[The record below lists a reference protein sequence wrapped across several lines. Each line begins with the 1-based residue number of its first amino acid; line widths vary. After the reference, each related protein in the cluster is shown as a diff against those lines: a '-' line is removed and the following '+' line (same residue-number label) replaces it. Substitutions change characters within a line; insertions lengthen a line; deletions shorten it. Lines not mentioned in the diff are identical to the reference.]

1 METTK
6 MQVQD
11 INAKMMNTQDT
22 NVEKKTIVNS
32 GARIMIAAPQSGSG
46 KTLITCALLQ
56 ALKNHGYR
64 LESFKCGPDYIDPM
78 FHKIVLGISSRNLDP
93 FFTEDSVTRML
104 LAKKQDSRDLA
115 VIEGVMG
122 LYDGLGGI
130 REEASSYAL
139 AKTTNT
145 PILLT
150 VNARGMG
157 RSLLA
162 LLSGFLQYDTAH
174 LIKGVILNQT
184 PASFA
189 AVLAKEIKSAFG
201 IPVVASFPVR
211 EDVRIESR
219 HLGLVMPSELADIQG
234 RLETAAAVLCENANL
249 EQILEIA
256 QSAPKLDA
264 PKLDVPKLNVPQL
277 DTPQLG
283 AFKLDAQKLEYDES
297 SSIQQKITAS
307 VSTCDIHPTVRIG
320 VAEDEAFCFYYED
333 NLELLQS
340 LGAELVFF
348 SPLHDT
354 ALPPDLDGIILG
366 GGYPELHLKE
376 LAQNESMRNAIKSA
390 IEAKMPSLAECGGF
404 MYLHDTIC
412 DRDGTPYPMA
422 GVIHAG
428 CSRKDRLVRFGY
440 LTLTSHTDSF
450 LQADETIRGHEFHY
464 YDSDDNGACA
474 IAQKPVGKRSWECV
488 HAGPDHWWGFAHLAY
503 YANPTF
509 AKNFIEAC
517 RNYKLAK

>member
-1 METTK
+1 MERIK
-6 MQVQD
+6 MQEHDTNV
-11 INAKMMNTQDT
+11 KTTNTQDA
-22 NVEKKTIVNS
+22 NIEKNTIVNS

-56 ALKNHGYR
+56 ALKNQGYH

-78 FHKIVLGISSRNLDP
+78 FHKTVLGIPSRNLDP

-104 LAKKQDSRDLA
+104 LAKRQDSRDLA

-139 AKTTNT
+139 AKATDT
-145 PILLT
+145 PILLA

-184 PASFA
+184 PPSFA
-189 AVLAKEIKSAFG
+189 AVLAKEIENAFG

-234 RLETAAAVLCENANL
+234 RLQTAADILRENANL
-249 EQILEIA
+249 EQVLEIA
-256 QSAPKLDA
+256 QSAPKLECD
-264 PKLDVPKLNVPQL
+264 D
-277 DTPQLG
+277 G
-283 AFKLDAQKLEYDES
+283 S
-297 SSIQQKITAS
+297 SSSQEKFTADRITKIN
-307 VSTCDIHPTVRIG
+307 TVNKGQHFRLRHRITVPNTYPVIRIG
-320 VAEDEAFCFYYED
+320 VARDEAFCFYYED

-340 LGAELVFF
+340 FGAELVFF

-354 ALPPDLDGIILG
+354 TLPHDLDGILLG

-376 LAQNESMRNAIKSA
+376 LAKNESMRNAIKSA
-390 IEAKMPSLAECGGF
+390 IEGKMPSLAECGGF

-412 DRDGTPYPMA
+412 DCDGIPYPMA

-428 CSRKDRLVRFGY
+428 CRKKDRLVRFGY
-440 LTLTSHTDSF
+440 LTLTSHKDSF
-450 LQADETIRGHEFHY
+450 LQVGETIRGHEFHY
-464 YDSDDNGACA
+464 YDSEDNGACA
-474 IAQKPVGKRSWECV
+474 TAQKPVGKKSWECV
-488 HAGPDHWWGFAHLAY
+488 HAGSDHWWGFAHLAY

-509 AKNFIEAC
+509 AKNFMKSC
-517 RNYKLAK
+517 RSYKINKSEDKIKTAK